1 MFGNPSFK
9 RLTPLLL
16 PALLAS
22 CSPAMMSVGAP
33 MMNAST
39 VDGLFLQAMTGS
51 NLFEI
56 QSSQAILTK
65 SNSAAVKAY
74 AQQMI
79 DHHTAAQAQ
88 VVTVAAPRG
97 VMLPAML
104 PPDLQLKVTALNEL
118 PASASVDQAYL
129 KEQVL
134 GHQLALSILQNQQTA
149 GKDAGV
155 TALATDQVPV
165 VTQHLQEAQAL
176 LASTTPPAPATPAP
190 ATSAPNTP

>member
-1 MFGNPSFK
+1 MFGNSSFK

-22 CSPAMMSVGAP
+22 CSPAMMSMGSP
-33 MMNAST
+33 TNAST
-39 VDGLFLQAMTGS
+39 VDGLFLQAITGS

-74 AQQMI
+74 AQKMI

-88 VVTVAAPRG
+88 VATVAAPRG
-97 VMLPAML
+97 VPLPTML

-118 PASASVDQAYL
+118 PATAAVDQAYL
-129 KEQVL
+129 QEQVL
-134 GHQLALSILQNQQTA
+134 GHQLALSLLKNQQTS

-155 TALATDQVPV
+155 TALAKDQEPV
-165 VTQHLQEAQAL
+165 VTQHLQEAQTL
-176 LASTTPPAPATPAP
+176 LTSTAAPAPAPATPAP
-190 ATSAPNTP
+190 AAP

>member
-1 MFGNPSFK
+1 MSGNRGFK

-22 CSPAMMSVGAP
+22 CSPAMMSMGSP
-33 MMNAST
+33 MTNAST
-39 VDGLFLQAMTGS
+39 VDGLFLQAISGS

-56 QSSQAILTK
+56 QSSQTILTK

-88 VVTVAAPRG
+88 VATVAAPRA
-97 VMLPAML
+97 VILPAVL
-104 PPDLQLKVTALNEL
+104 PPDLQLKVTSLNEL

-129 KEQVL
+129 QEQVL
-134 GHQLALSILQNQQTA
+134 GHQLALSLLKNQQTS
-149 GKDAGV
+149 GKDTGV
-155 TALATDQVPV
+155 TVLANDQVPV

-176 LASTTPPAPATPAP
+176 LASTAAPAPAPATPAP
-190 ATSAPNTP
+190 AAP

>member
-1 MFGNPSFK
+1 
-9 RLTPLLL
+9 
-16 PALLAS
+16 
-22 CSPAMMSVGAP
+22 MMSMGSP
-33 MMNAST
+33 MMNASPDAST
-39 VDGLFLQAMTGS
+39 VDGLFLQAVTGS

-74 AQQMI
+74 AQRMI

-97 VMLPAML
+97 VTVPPML
-104 PPDLQLKVTALNEL
+104 PPDLQLEVTALNEL
-118 PASASVDQAYL
+118 PASAPVDQAYL

-176 LASTTPPAPATPAP
+176 LASTTAPATPAP
-190 ATSAPNTP
+190 ATP